1 MPADGRKCP
10 VVECRIKRR
19 EDHMKDR
26 NIFRLANGIRVVHQ
40 RIPTTAI
47 VHCGI
52 VLDVGSRDENPD
64 NQGIAH
70 FWEHM
75 AFKGTK
81 RRKTIEIISSLD
93 SVGGELNAYTDKEK
107 IAFYASVRKEY
118 FELAV
123 DVLSDITFHSV
134 FPEKELEKERGVIL
148 EEMAMYKDSPDDSL
162 QDEFEAV
169 VYKQHPMGMNI
180 LGREETIKSFRKKDF
195 VSFFRNH
202 INTSRIV
209 FSCVG
214 NISQDEVQ
222 RLAKKYLEKFFN
234 ICLNGKRKRFN
245 NYRPAETI
253 LRRAV
258 KQAKCAIGRDAY
270 PVKHEDR
277 IPLYMLV
284 NMLGGPGMNSQ
295 LNLALREKYGFVYS
309 VEAHYIPYTDT
320 GMFAVFFGTEPKQLD
335 KCINLVKKELMRF
348 TDRPLSARKLSAMKE
363 QIKGQLAMSEE
374 NNLSLMLMMGR
385 SVLDFGRV
393 PSLEEIFADIDDA
406 SSSRLQ
412 DIAQDIFDER
422 KLSFL
427 TMIPEA

>member
-1 MPADGRKCP
+1 
-10 VVECRIKRR
+10 
-19 EDHMKDR
+19 MKDR
-26 NIFRLANGIRVVHQ
+26 TVFRLTNGIRVVHQ
-40 RIPTTAI
+40 LIPTTAI

-52 VLDVGSRDENPD
+52 VLDVGSRDENQD

-81 RRKTIEIISSLD
+81 KRKTIEIISSLD

-180 LGREETIKSFRKKDF
+180 LGREETIKAFQKKDF

-202 INTSRIV
+202 INTSRVV

-214 NISQDEVQ
+214 NITLDEVQ
-222 RLAKKYLEKFFN
+222 KLAKKYLERFYN
-234 ICLNGKRKRFN
+234 ICLNGKRKRFS
-245 NYRPAETI
+245 NYKAQETI
-253 LRRAV
+253 LRRTV

-270 PVKHEDR
+270 PIKHEDR

-335 KCINLVKKELMRF
+335 KCISLVKKELF
-348 TDRPLSARKLSAMKE
+348 KLADKPLSARKLSAMKE

-385 SVLDFGRV
+385 SVLDFGMI
-393 PSLEEIFADIDDA
+393 PSLEEIFEKIDEA
-406 SSSRLQ
+406 RSSKLQ
-412 DIAQDIFDER
+412 DIAQDIFDEK
-422 KLSFL
+422 KLTYL
-427 TMIPEA
+427 TMIPEGLNGKGKA

>member
-1 MPADGRKCP
+1 
-10 VVECRIKRR
+10 
-19 EDHMKDR
+19 MKDR
-26 NIFRLANGIRVVHQ
+26 TIFKLANGIRVVHE

-52 VLDVGSRDENPD
+52 ILDVGSRDENPD

-75 AFKGTK
+75 AFKGTR
-81 RRKTIEIISSLD
+81 RRKTLDILNALD

-118 FELAV
+118 FEIAV
-123 DVLSDITFHSV
+123 DLLSDITFHSV

-169 VYKQHPMGMNI
+169 VYRQHPMGMNI
-180 LGREETIKSFRKKDF
+180 LGREETILSFRKKDF

-214 NISQDEVQ
+214 NITQDEVQ
-222 RLAKKYLEKFFN
+222 RLAKKYLEGFHN
-234 ICLNGKRKRFN
+234 TCLNGRRKRFS
-245 NYRPAETI
+245 NYKAAETI
-253 LRRAV
+253 LRRTV

-270 PVKHEDR
+270 PMKHEDR

-320 GMFAVFFGTEPKQLD
+320 GMFAVFFGTEPRQLD
-335 KCINLVKKELMRF
+335 KCIKLVKRELVKLC
-348 TDRPLSARKLSAMKE
+348 DRPMSARKLSGVKE

-385 SVLDFGRV
+385 SVLEFGRV
-393 PSLEEIFADIDDA
+393 PGLEEIFEKIDEA
-406 SSSRLQ
+406 TAPRLQ

-427 TMIPEA
+427 TMVPQ

>member
-1 MPADGRKCP
+1 
-10 VVECRIKRR
+10 
-19 EDHMKDR
+19 MKDR
-26 NIFRLANGIRVVHQ
+26 TIFKLTNGIRVAHQ
-40 RIPTTAI
+40 HIPTTAI

-75 AFKGTK
+75 AFKGTRK
-81 RRKTIEIISSLD
+81 RKTLEIISCLD

-148 EEMAMYKDSPDDSL
+148 EEMAMYNDSPDDSL

-169 VYKQHPMGMNI
+169 LYKQHPMGMNI
-180 LGREETIKSFRKKDF
+180 LGREETIKAFRKKDF
-195 VSFFRNH
+195 VSFFKNH

-214 NISQDEVQ
+214 NITQDEVQ
-222 RLAKKYLEKFFN
+222 RLAKKYLEGFYN
-234 ICLNGKRKRFN
+234 TCLNGKRKRFN
-245 NYRPAETI
+245 NYQAQETI
-253 LRRAV
+253 LQRTV

-270 PVKHEDR
+270 PIKHPDR
-277 IPLYMLV
+277 VPLYMLV

-320 GMFAVFFGTEPKQLD
+320 GMFAVFFGTEPRQLD
-335 KCINLVKKELMRF
+335 KCIHLVKKELIRL
-348 TDRPLSARKLSAMKE
+348 TDKPLSVRKLRSVKE

-385 SVLDFGRV
+385 SILDFGRI
-393 PSLEEIFADIDDA
+393 PTLEEIFEQIDEVTA
-406 SSSRLQ
+406 VKMQ
-412 DIAQDIFDER
+412 DIAQDIFNEK
-422 KLSFL
+422 KLSYL
-427 TMIPEA
+427 TMVPQQ

>member
-1 MPADGRKCP
+1 
-10 VVECRIKRR
+10 
-19 EDHMKDR
+19 MKDR
-26 NIFRLANGIRVVHQ
+26 TVFRLTNGIRVVHQ
-40 RIPTTAI
+40 LIPTTAI

-52 VLDVGSRDENPD
+52 VLDVGSRDENQD

-81 RRKTIEIISSLD
+81 KRKTIEIISSLD

-118 FELAV
+118 LAV

-169 VYKQHPMGMNI
+169 VYRQHPMGMNI
-180 LGREETIKSFRKKDF
+180 LGREETIKAFRKKDF

-202 INTSRIV
+202 INTSRVV

-214 NISQDEVQ
+214 NITLDEVQ
-222 RLAKKYLEKFFN
+222 SLAKKYLERFYN
-234 ICLNGKRKRFN
+234 TCLNGKRKRFS
-245 NYRPAETI
+245 NYKAQETI
-253 LRRAV
+253 LRRTV

-270 PVKHEDR
+270 PIKHEDR

-335 KCINLVKKELMRF
+335 KCISLVKKELF
-348 TDRPLSARKLSAMKE
+348 SLADKPLSARKLSAMKE

-385 SVLDFGRV
+385 SVLDFGMI
-393 PSLEEIFADIDDA
+393 PSLEEIFEKIDEPRA
-406 SSSRLQ
+406 SKLQ
-412 DIAQDIFDER
+412 DIAQDIFDEK
-422 KLSFL
+422 KLTYL
-427 TMIPEA
+427 TMIPEGLNGKGKP